1 MQRQG
6 IISYSFF
13 NTVVHA
19 AAWQRAHAKLIFIG
33 YLKISCFYHVI
44 CENDSV
50 RPETEG
56 HPPAAGKGGVIFA
69 STGVRIPSLPLELMN
84 NKSNNKKNEL
94 WKMKLSM

>member
-50 RPETEG
+50 RPSTEG
-56 HPPAAGKGGVIFA
+56 HPPAAGKGGVSFGRQLWFE
-69 STGVRIPSLPLELMN
+69 STAFH
-84 NKSNNKKNEL
+84 
-94 WKMKLSM
+94 

>member
-1 MQRQG
+1 MQRHGKGRTQN
-6 IISYSFF
+6 SF
-13 NTVVHA
+13 
-19 AAWQRAHAKLIFIG
+19 FIG

-94 WKMKLSM
+94 WKMKLFK